1 MKNKITSVRRITSD
15 PEGNPLRWLNLFQ
28 ADFETCDGKHGTWA
42 FASRS
47 TQPTPGSGPLVSNA
61 VVIVPLWRSGDE
73 TRLVVVR
80 EFRIPLGDY
89 EYGFPAGLKD
99 DGESVVDAA
108 VRELHEETGLELIRV
123 LRISPAVVSSAGMSD
138 EAVRI
143 VIVECRGTP
152 SSEHCEGVEDIE
164 VHLMDQPAVLRLAS
178 SEEKISGKAWPIML
192 MFGLVG
198 FSIEGLAGLKL
209 ADLRRPDG
217 NEYND
222 RIPIASGG
230 LAAGFAR

>member
-1 MKNKITSVRRITSD
+1 MKNKVIGVRRITSD
-15 PEGNPLRWLNLFQ
+15 HDGNPLRWLNLFE

-47 TQPTPGSGPLVSNA
+47 TKPTLGPNPLVPNA

-80 EFRIPLGDY
+80 EFRIPIGDY
-89 EYGFPAGLKD
+89 EYAFPAGLKD
-99 DGESVVDAA
+99 DDESVIEAA
-108 VRELHEETGLELIRV
+108 ARELREETGLELIRV
-123 LRISPAVVSSAGMSD
+123 VRVSPAVVSSAGMSD

-164 VHLMDQPAVLRLAS
+164 VHLMDQQAVLRLAS

-198 FSIEGLAGLKL
+198 FSIEGLEVESIQPP
-209 ADLRRPDG
+209 RPH
-217 NEYND
+217 
-222 RIPIASGG
+222 
-230 LAAGFAR
+230 

>member
-1 MKNKITSVRRITSD
+1 MKNKITGMRRITSD
-15 PEGNPLRWLNLFQ
+15 HDGNPLRWLNLFE
-28 ADFETCDGKHGTWA
+28 ADFESCDGKHGTWG

-47 TQPTPGSGPLVSNA
+47 TKPTPGPDPLVANA

-99 DGESVVDAA
+99 DDESVIETAA
-108 VRELHEETGLELIRV
+108 RELREETGLELTRV
-123 LRISPAVVSSAGMSD
+123 VRVSPAVVSSAGMSD

-152 SSEHCEGVEDIE
+152 SIEHCEGVEDIE
-164 VHLMDQPAVLRLAS
+164 VHVMDQQEVLHLAS

-198 FSIEGLAGLKL
+198 FSIDGLQT
-209 ADLRRPDG
+209 
-217 NEYND
+217 
-222 RIPIASGG
+222 
-230 LAAGFAR
+230 